1 MSVAVLSFT
10 AFAFSQVGTPG
21 PANMAMMAAGA
32 RMVSCCTTLCRGCFA
47 WKTANY
53 LADWLWNDGISS

>member
-21 PANMAMMAAGA
+21 PANMAMMATGA
-32 RMVSCCTTLCRGCFA
+32 RYGFRAALPFVAGVLLGNS
-47 WKTANY
+47 
-53 LADWLWNDGISS
+53 